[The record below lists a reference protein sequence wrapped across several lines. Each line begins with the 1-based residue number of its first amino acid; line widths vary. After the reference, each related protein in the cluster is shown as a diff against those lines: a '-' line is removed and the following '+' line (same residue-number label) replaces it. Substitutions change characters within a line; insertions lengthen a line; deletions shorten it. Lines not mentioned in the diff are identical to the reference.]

1 LKNETREAELNSLSS
16 PGFIRIQRE
25 ISSILARLFRYAP
38 FLLATGSLFLL
49 GWAGLLIV
57 QHPYSGLSWS
67 YKSGVV
73 SYVDPQ
79 GPAAASF
86 QIGDQ
91 ILAIDGLPP
100 YKARDLPGRQAGDR
114 VAFNVERGQD
124 ILSIQLRLTSPGL
137 LKMLT
142 SLTTIPVALS
152 FWLLGLLVLVFGP
165 PGELIR
171 GFFLFSQIFTLILS
185 LGSISSYGPLWSG
198 WVFGLLQWWIGPLT
212 IQTHLL
218 LANFRPSHNRER
230 LLRFL
235 YALALVFSLLDL
247 LRLNAEATGPLLT
260 VRYLW
265 VGLTLLIAAG
275 ALFSASRQG
284 TAVDNRR
291 KTRIAGLAAFIAF
304 LPFVLFSL
312 LPEALFDQTILPY
325 EVTFLALPILPL
337 GYSYAILR
345 YKLIRLERY
354 VNRSAAYTLVILL
367 VGAFYGLVYM
377 VSLRVI
383 DHGNRPVSL
392 LEIGAMLLLILGAQP
407 LYKLLQRWVDSIFY
421 GGWYDDR
428 AASKQI
434 SQALTQVEGDAGYI
448 ALTLCQALQKTMQLE
463 YVDLLLNDGLLI
475 STGASMPN
483 YGNGSTHFAVG
494 NVLEWFQALKSSTGR
509 EIGPG
514 KELLEILPSPDLPQR
529 WPIGYKPQLW
539 LLLGGMN
546 SPQGLLVLGARRGGG
561 ELNPADLEVLEVV
574 IRQAG
579 AALEN
584 ASLLQEVRQQVEQ
597 NRALQRQVFRSR
609 QEERKRL
616 ARDLHDRTIQAL
628 VGVNYQLAEA
638 RAQLDV
644 EAGSKLSPILKTLR
658 ATLTDLRQVCAGLR
672 PPALDALGLVPAIQ
686 SRVAELRAQVA
697 FEIELD
703 FDERLAGTNVSDDT
717 ALCIYRFFNEGI
729 MNVLKHAAADWALVS
744 MRLTEDDQIMISVE
758 DDGQGFV
765 LPAKLE
771 GLVEQRHFGL
781 VGLREQVE
789 AAGGQVRVESSPG
802 YGCRLTASIPL
813 NYEG

>member
-1 LKNETREAELNSLSS
+1 LKNESREAKLNSLSPTGS
-16 PGFIRIQRE
+16 IRIRGE
-25 ISSILARLFRYAP
+25 IVPFLARLVQYAP
-38 FLLATGSLFLL
+38 FLLATGTLFLL
-49 GWAGLLIV
+49 GWTGLLIV
-57 QHPYSGLSWS
+57 QHPYGGLSWS

-86 QIGDQ
+86 QVGDR

-100 YKARDLPGRQAGDR
+100 YEARDLPGRQAGDR
-114 VAFNVERGQD
+114 VAFSVERGRA
-124 ILSIQLRLTSPGL
+124 ILSIQLRLASPNFPKVL
-137 LKMLT
+137 A
-142 SLTTIPVALS
+142 SLTTILVAL
-152 FWLLGLLVLVFGP
+152 FFLLLGLLVLVFGP
-165 PGELIR
+165 PGGLTR
-171 GFFLFSQIFTLILS
+171 GFFLFGQVFTLILG
-185 LGSISSYGPLWSG
+185 LGSISSFGPLWSG
-198 WVFGLLQWWIGPLT
+198 GVFGLLQWWIGPLA

-218 LANFRPSHNRER
+218 LANSYPSHNQER
-230 LLRFL
+230 LLRLL
-235 YALALVFSLLDL
+235 YALALIFSLFDL
-247 LRLNAEATGPLLT
+247 LRFTAEATGPLLT

-265 VGLTLLIAAG
+265 VGLTLLAAAG
-275 ALFSASRQG
+275 MLFIAPRQG
-284 TAVDNRR
+284 TALDDRR
-291 KTRIAGLAAFIAF
+291 KTRIAGLAAILAF

-325 EVTFLALPILPL
+325 EIAFLALPALPL

-354 VNRSAAYTLVILL
+354 VNRSAAYSLVILF
-367 VGAFYGLVYM
+367 VGGLYGLVY
-377 VSLRVI
+377 VASLRII
-383 DHGNRPVSL
+383 DHANRPISL
-392 LEIGAMLLLILGAQP
+392 LEIGAMVLLILSAQP
-407 LYKLLQRWVDSIFY
+407 LYQLLQRWVDNVFY

-428 AASKQI
+428 AASRQI

-448 ALTLCQALQKTMQLE
+448 ALTLCQALQKTME
-463 YVDLLLNDGLLI
+463 YVDLLLNDGRLI
-475 STGASMPN
+475 STEASMPN
-483 YGNGSTHFAVG
+483 YEEGSTHFAVG
-494 NVLEWFQALKSSTGR
+494 NVLEWFQALKTSTGR
-509 EIGPG
+509 EIGHG
-514 KELLEILPSPDLPQR
+514 KELSRILPSPDLPKR
-529 WPIGYKPQLW
+529 WRVGFKPQLW
-539 LLLGGMN
+539 LLLGGKN

-561 ELNPADLEVLEVV
+561 ELNPGDLEIMEVV
-574 IRQAG
+574 VRQAG
-579 AALEN
+579 VALEN
-584 ASLLQEVRQQVEQ
+584 AALLREVLKQVEQ
-597 NRALQRQVFRSR
+597 NRALQRQIFRSR

-672 PPALDALGLVPAIQ
+672 PPALDTLGLVPAIQ

-703 FDERLAGTNVSDDT
+703 FDERLAGANVSDDT

-744 MRLTEDDQIMISVE
+744 MRLTEDDQIMIAVE

-771 GLVEQRHFGL
+771 RLVEQRHFGL

-789 AAGGQVRVESSPG
+789 AAGGQVRIESSPG
-802 YGCRLTASIPL
+802 YGCRLTASLPL
-813 NYEG
+813 KYEG